1 MASDPDGLK
10 TPEPNKPVPP
20 SPGGP
25 VAPVVDRAKRL
36 LLDPKAEW
44 PRIDSEPATPKGIF
58 TGYVMIMA
66 AIPAVAFGLM
76 MILFM
81 PRLPGVYGFS
91 IVSVLAGMIVQYLL
105 GLAGVYLM
113 SLIIDALAPSFEGRK
128 DSLKA
133 LKLAAYYPTAVWVAS
148 AAMIV
153 PVLGMIVVLVGVV
166 YSLYL
171 LYVGLPVLMKN
182 PPDKTAPYFV
192 VILLI
197 AIVVFWLINMIVQRV
212 VYGGMFY

>member
-1 MASDPDGLK
+1 MATDPEK
-10 TPEPNKPVPP
+10 PITPQ
-20 SPGGP
+20 PGGP
-25 VAPVVDRAKRL
+25 IASVVDRAKAL

-44 PRIDSEPATPKGIF
+44 PRIEAEPATPQGIF
-58 TGYVMIMA
+58 TSYVMILA
-66 AIPAVAFGLM
+66 AIPAVAYALM

-91 IVSVLAGMIVQYLL
+91 IVAVLGGVVVQYLL
-105 GLAGVYLM
+105 GLAGVYVM
-113 SLIIDALAPSFEGRK
+113 SLLIDALAPSFGGTK
-128 DSLKA
+128 DHLKA
-133 LKLAAYYPTAVWVAS
+133 LKLAAYYPTALWVAC
-148 AAMIV
+148 AALVI
-153 PVLGMIVVLVGVV
+153 PLLGLLVMLVGFA

-182 PPDKTAPYFV
+182 PQDKTAPYFV

-197 AIVVFWLINMIVQRV
+197 AIIVFWLINMIVQRL

>member
-1 MASDPDGLK
+1 MATDPERPV
-10 TPEPNKPVPP
+10 TPP
-20 SPGGP
+20 PGGP
-25 VAPVVDRAKRL
+25 IAPVVDRARRL
-36 LLDPKAEW
+36 LLEPKAEW
-44 PRIDSEPATPKGIF
+44 PRIDAEPTTPKEIF
-58 TGYVMIMA
+58 TSYVMIVA
-66 AIPAVAFGLM
+66 AIPAIAYALM

-81 PRLPGVYGFS
+81 PRLPGVFGFS
-91 IVSVLAGMIVQYLL
+91 IPSVLAGVVVQYLL
-105 GLAGVYLM
+105 GLAGVYVM
-113 SLIIDALAPSFEGRK
+113 SLIIDALAPTFGGTK

-148 AAMIV
+148 AALVV
-153 PVLGMIVVLVGVV
+153 PVLGFLIVLAGLI
-166 YSLYL
+166 YSLFL

-212 VYGGMFY
+212 VYGGLFY